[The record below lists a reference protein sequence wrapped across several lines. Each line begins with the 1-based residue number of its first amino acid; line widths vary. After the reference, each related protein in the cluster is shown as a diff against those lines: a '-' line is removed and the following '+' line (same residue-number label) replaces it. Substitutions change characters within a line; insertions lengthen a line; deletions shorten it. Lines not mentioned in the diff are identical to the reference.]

1 MKIGVFV
8 GSFDPV
14 QNAHISIMKYLTT
27 NNIVDHLL
35 VIATGNYQ
43 GKQNITELDKRLA
56 MLDLIKMDNVEINKK
71 YNNYKYTYQI
81 LRELNKEYPNDK
93 LYLVIGADNAIYIN
107 EWDNYDEIIK
117 NGIIV
122 IKRDN
127 IKAKLNAPDVIYINK
142 DFSNISSTKI
152 RNNLNK
158 YKSYLDKNVYNY
170 IKDNNLY
177 QKGSINHD

>member
-27 NNIVDHLL
+27 NNILDHLI
-35 VIATGNYQ
+35 VIATGDYED
-43 GKQNITELDKRLA
+43 KHNITALDKRLD
-56 MLDLIKMDNVEINKK
+56 MLDLIKIDNVEINKK
-71 YNNYKYTYQI
+71 YNNYQYTYQI

-93 LYLVIGADNAIYIN
+93 LYLVIGADNASYIN

-127 IKAKLNAPDVIYINK
+127 IKVKLNAPDVIYINK